1 MKHVLTILLLMLAL
15 PLWGEEAGR
24 ARVAPAPI
32 ELGEKLM
39 LYSYTYLG
47 VEVRALTD
55 EEFDGLYEKLKAP
68 AQGNGPI
75 CLSMEIGV
83 RASFSPYMKRKVG
96 LVITHV
102 VPGSPAEKAGLEV
115 GDIIHDIGAAEMR
128 NPANLLS
135 VMRNIGPGVPM
146 HMYLIDKNLCWKL
159 GRPRCTERPEPA
171 LVGHIVPLKLCP
183 KHRLEMER
191 HRARAIE
198 LMTQDDVPIVELC
211 MHLESIGRLL
221 CKGYTPGCLRIPLRS
236 GECTITV
243 TRNWFDVDV
252 IMTENGVETKARLKR
267 WIVTPPKG
275 EKQPAHV
282 EDGPRVLPDAI
293 RQRLREIDTSGAA
306 EAPIYPPN
314 GTGCPI
320 PGACCR

>member
-1 MKHVLTILLLMLAL
+1 MKHALTILLLMLTLA
-15 PLWGEEAGR
+15 LWGAETGR
-24 ARVAPAPI
+24 GRVAPAPI

-55 EEFDGLYEKLKAP
+55 EEFDQLYDKLKAP

-75 CLSMEIGV
+75 YLSMEVGA

-102 VPGSPAEKAGLEV
+102 VPDSPAEKAGLEV

-128 NPANLLS
+128 SPATLLS

-146 HMYLIDKNLCWKL
+146 HMCLIDKNLCWKL
-159 GRPRCTERPEPA
+159 GRPRCSSRPEPA
-171 LVGHIVPLKLCP
+171 LVGHIVPLKLCL
-183 KHRLEMER
+183 KHRQEMEQ

-198 LMTQDDVPIVELC
+198 LMTQDEVPIAELC
-211 MHLESIGRLL
+211 MHLESISRLL
-221 CKGYTPGCLRIPLRS
+221 YKGYTPGCLRIPLRA

-252 IMTENGVETKARLKR
+252 IMNENGVETKARLKR
-267 WIVTPPKG
+267 WIVTPPEG

-282 EDGPRVLPDAI
+282 EDGPRVLPEVI

-306 EAPIYPPN
+306 GAPIYPPN

-320 PGACCR
+320 PGNCCK